1 MAKAFTKLDR
11 LSIRKLQQGQS
22 ITENGITFLRMPNG
36 DGVYEVAIMVDGVR
50 IHRVVGRESEGV
62 TRTHAETY
70 IEKVRT
76 EAREDRLTLPKGRKV
91 ALSFRDAAGKY
102 LIKLGEC
109 GGKNIDTKKQ
119 HLEQHCTPFF
129 GDLPLNKIGSFDI
142 ERYKKHRLSQ
152 VVQSGGDWKSG
163 KRVARDA
170 GRTTAPGTV
179 NRELATLSHLFSQAT
194 EWRWLTTAKP
204 KMKRLK
210 EGDGRIIYLTS
221 EQVQQFQDAAKASD
235 CAQLYPFVFLA
246 LQTSMRMSEVLSIAR
261 EDIDLDRMKIH
272 IPKAKAGARDQPIT
286 EDVAVFLKRY
296 LSESVPV
303 DSKWLFPSNKNSASG
318 HTMTVTKPFRAAA
331 IEAGLDPA
339 KVVRHTL
346 RHTAITHLV
355 QSGVD
360 LPTVK
365 RISGHKTLAM
375 VERYSHQSG
384 EHIQA
389 AMQKLQNRVGQV
401 KIA

>member
-11 LSIRKLQQGQS
+11 LSIRKLQPGQS
-22 ITENGITFLRMPNG
+22 ITENGITFQRMANG

-50 IHRVVGRESEGV
+50 IHRVVGRESDGV
-62 TRTHAETY
+62 TRTQAETY

-102 LIKLGEC
+102 LTKMEES
-109 GGKNIDTKKQ
+109 GGKNIATKKQ
-119 HLEQHCTPFF
+119 HLNQHLIPFF
-129 GDLPLNKIGSFDI
+129 GDLPLSKIGSFEV
-142 ERYKKHRLSQ
+142 ERYKKHRLAQ
-152 VVQSGGDWKSG
+152 VVQAGGDWRSG
-163 KRVARDA
+163 KRVARDT
-170 GRTTAPGTV
+170 GRTTAPGTA

-194 EWRWLTTAKP
+194 EWKWLTTAKP

-210 EGDGRIIYLTS
+210 EGSGRIVYLTS
-221 EQVQQFQDAAKASD
+221 EQAQRFQDAAKASD
-235 CAQLYPFVFLA
+235 NAQLYPFVFIA
-246 LQTSMRMSEVLSIAR
+246 LQTSMRMSEVLSIAKA
-261 EDIDLDRMKIH
+261 DIDLDRMTIH

-296 LSESVPV
+296 LEESVPAT
-303 DSKWLFPSNKNSASG
+303 SLWLFPSPKKSASG
-318 HTMTVTKPFRAAA
+318 HTMTVTKPFQAAA
-331 IEAGLDPA
+331 VVAGLDP
-339 KVVRHTL
+339 KQVVRHTL
-346 RHTAITHLV
+346 RHTAISHLV

-365 RISGHKTLAM
+365 RISGHKTLQM
-375 VERYSHQSG
+375 VERYSHQNA

-389 AMQKLQNRVGQV
+389 AMQKLQNRVGEV